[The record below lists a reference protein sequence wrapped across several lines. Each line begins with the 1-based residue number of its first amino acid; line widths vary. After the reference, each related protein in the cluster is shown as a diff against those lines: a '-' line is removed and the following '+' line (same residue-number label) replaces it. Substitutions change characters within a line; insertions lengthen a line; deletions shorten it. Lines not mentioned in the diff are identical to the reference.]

1 MPAVSIGSR
10 SLLNVGQRQHEN
22 RNRRLGGGVAS
33 SLMLSPSAHDEAHG
47 LALPLFCAPPHS
59 PHPTVLP
66 SLPAPF
72 ESAPGTYKAKT
83 HEPCESRRYTEMVS
97 LGAVL
102 NNPREVLAY
111 NVEEHPITVQLG
123 GSNPAGLARA
133 ARVCQEYGYDEINL
147 NVCTTQPT
155 TARALCASRGSH

>member
-1 MPAVSIGSR
+1 
-10 SLLNVGQRQHEN
+10 
-22 RNRRLGGGVAS
+22 
-33 SLMLSPSAHDEAHG
+33 
-47 LALPLFCAPPHS
+47 
-59 PHPTVLP
+59 
-66 SLPAPF
+66 
-72 ESAPGTYKAKT
+72 
-83 HEPCESRRYTEMVS
+83 MVS

-147 NVCTTQPT
+147 NVCTHSIHHRTSVVCVAWVLIAHFGGGRRWA
-155 TARALCASRGSH
+155 ARASA

>member
-1 MPAVSIGSR
+1 
-10 SLLNVGQRQHEN
+10 
-22 RNRRLGGGVAS
+22 
-33 SLMLSPSAHDEAHG
+33 
-47 LALPLFCAPPHS
+47 
-59 PHPTVLP
+59 
-66 SLPAPF
+66 
-72 ESAPGTYKAKT
+72 
-83 HEPCESRRYTEMVS
+83 MVS

-155 TARALCASRGSH
+155 TARALCASRGCLLIAHTFGGGRRWAARASA